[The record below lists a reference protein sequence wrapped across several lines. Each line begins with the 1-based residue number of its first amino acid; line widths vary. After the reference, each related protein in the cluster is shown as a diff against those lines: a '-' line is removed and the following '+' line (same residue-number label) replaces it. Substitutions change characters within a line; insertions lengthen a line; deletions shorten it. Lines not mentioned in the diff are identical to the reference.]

1 MKYLTVIT
9 CAIAISSLSGCANYG
24 PNQTGGMLI
33 GGAAGGLLGST
44 IGGGTGRMVATG
56 VGAVGGA
63 MVGGTVGQSMD
74 QQNAYRSGYY

>member
-1 MKYLTVIT
+1 MRQIKLMTCLIT
-9 CAIAISSLSGCANYG
+9 ALALAGCANYG

-44 IGGGTGRMVATG
+44 IGGGTGRVIATG

-63 MVGGTVGQSMD
+63 MVGGAVGQNMD
-74 QQNAYRSGYY
+74 RQNGYYY